1 MEMYELQRSAMQ
13 LQVYSVSDAAIWLT
27 VINFFFFLFSNNSGH
42 NVSYR
47 YWISVNTYSGINNIY
62 QCKQN
67 KLYF

>member
-13 LQVYSVSDAAIWLT
+13 LQVYSVSAAAIWLT
-27 VINFFFFLFSNNSGH
+27 VINIFFLFSNNSGH
-42 NVSYR
+42 NVSYH

-67 KLYF
+67 EL